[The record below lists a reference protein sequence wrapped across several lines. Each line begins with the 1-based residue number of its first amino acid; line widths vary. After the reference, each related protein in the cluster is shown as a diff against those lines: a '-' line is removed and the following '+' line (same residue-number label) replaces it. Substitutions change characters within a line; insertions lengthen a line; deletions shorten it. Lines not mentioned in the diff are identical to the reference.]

1 MAKYNAENERLKR
14 EYLIYLRSAKGLSDA
29 SLDTVAKAIL
39 RFEESTKFRD
49 FKKFHI
55 EQAIA
60 FRSDLREATNL
71 AGKPLSAGTMLQTL
85 NALRA
90 FFLWLAGKPGYRSR
104 IAYADAEYFRLSE
117 KDTRVAKAPQG
128 RPVPTA
134 EQIRRAIEAM
144 PATTEIEKRNR
155 AVVALTFLTIVRDGA
170 LVSLKLKHVDLVGGK
185 LIQDPREVR
194 TKFSKQI
201 TTWFFPVGDDIR
213 SIIADWIAFLRQV
226 KFFGDDDPLFPA
238 TKVINGEDLTFM
250 ADGLSRA
257 HWANAAPV
265 RKIFRE
271 AFVRVGLPY
280 FHPHSFRHALGHIGQ
295 TRCRT
300 PEELKAWSQNM
311 GHSDVMTTLM
321 NYGDVPLTRQGEIM
335 KTLSGGADIEVDA
348 KEAFRRIAEMA
359 NRAGITA
366 STERSATP
374 TS

>member
-1 MAKYNAENERLKR
+1 MAKYSAENERLKR
-14 EYLIYLRSAKGLSDA
+14 EYLVYLRTAKGLSDA
-29 SLDTVAKAIL
+29 SLDAVAKAIL

-60 FRSDLREATNL
+60 FHTHLQEATNR

-128 RPVPTA
+128 RPIPTA
-134 EQIRRAIEAM
+134 EQIRRAIDAM
-144 PATTEIEKRNR
+144 PATTEIEKRDR

-194 TKFSKQI
+194 TKFSKRI

-213 SIIADWIAFLRQV
+213 SIIADWVAFLRQV

-238 TKVINGEDLTFM
+238 TKVINGEDLTFK
-250 ADGLSRA
+250 ADGLTRS
-257 HWANAAPV
+257 HWVNAAPV

-280 FHPHSFRHALGHIGQ
+280 FHPHSFRHALGRIGQ

-321 NYGDVPLTRQGEIM
+321 NYGDVPLIRQGEIM
-335 KTLSGGADIEVDA
+335 KTLSGGTDTEVDA
-348 KEAFRRIAEMA
+348 KEAFRQIAA
-359 NRAGITA
+359 LASRAGG
-366 STERSATP
+366 
-374 TS
+374 